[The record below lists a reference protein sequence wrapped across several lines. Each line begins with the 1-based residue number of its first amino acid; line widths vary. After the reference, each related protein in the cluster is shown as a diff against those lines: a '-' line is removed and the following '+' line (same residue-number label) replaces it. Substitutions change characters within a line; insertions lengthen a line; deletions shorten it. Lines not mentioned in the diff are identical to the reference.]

1 MNFLANPLSV
11 HGQLPYILKSSCP
24 TLKKSLNMTT
34 VRSPPL
40 DLGCLLKLTTR
51 TSWGIGDILGLNE
64 QTAPWDV
71 LGQGRD

>member
-1 MNFLANPLSV
+1 
-11 HGQLPYILKSSCP
+11 
-24 TLKKSLNMTT
+24 MTT